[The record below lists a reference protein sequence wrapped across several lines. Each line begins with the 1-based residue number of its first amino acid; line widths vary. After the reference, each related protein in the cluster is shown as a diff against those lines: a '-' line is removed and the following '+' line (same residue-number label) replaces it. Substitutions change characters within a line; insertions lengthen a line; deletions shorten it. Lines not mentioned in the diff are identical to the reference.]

1 MILAVTITFWTILV
15 LSVIN
20 IIAYTFLGYNKE
32 SPMWGKVLNIFWAV
46 WLMFVMLFSLG
57 II

>member
-1 MILAVTITFWTILV
+1 MILAVTITLWTILV
-15 LSVIN
+15 LSAIN
-20 IIAYTFLGYNKE
+20 IIAYTFLGYNKDLT
-32 SPMWGKVLNIFWAV
+32 MWAKVLNIFWAV